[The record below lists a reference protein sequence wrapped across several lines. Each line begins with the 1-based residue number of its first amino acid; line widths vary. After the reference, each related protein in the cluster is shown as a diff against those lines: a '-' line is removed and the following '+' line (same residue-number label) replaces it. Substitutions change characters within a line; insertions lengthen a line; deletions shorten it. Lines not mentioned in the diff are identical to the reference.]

1 MQNVSC
7 ENEFY
12 MHEYEKF
19 IFISVASRLASLW
32 NRGFGQ
38 PGNGL
43 SARYLIWWLFEK
55 YWAPI
60 TVIYCDFFVFQAD
73 GIYDNPLDLMDIKPE
88 FSDEETLNDSNT
100 EPKVKSEA
108 LWSDTSR

>member
-1 MQNVSC
+1 MAFWEV
-7 ENEFY
+7 
-12 MHEYEKF
+12 
-19 IFISVASRLASLW
+19 
-32 NRGFGQ
+32 
-38 PGNGL
+38 L
-43 SARYLIWWLFEK
+43 STYYVDLSH
-55 YWAPI
+55 
-60 TVIYCDFFVFQAD
+60 FFVFQAD

>member
-1 MQNVSC
+1 MACQHVTLFGGFLRST
-7 ENEFY
+7 E
-12 MHEYEKF
+12 HLLRWF
-19 IFISVASRLASLW
+19 IAIS
-32 NRGFGQ
+32 
-38 PGNGL
+38 
-43 SARYLIWWLFEK
+43 LF
-55 YWAPI
+55 
-60 TVIYCDFFVFQAD
+60 FQAD

>member
-1 MQNVSC
+1 M
-7 ENEFY
+7 
-12 MHEYEKF
+12 
-19 IFISVASRLASLW
+19 
-32 NRGFGQ
+32 
-38 PGNGL
+38 
-43 SARYLIWWLFEK
+43 
-55 YWAPI
+55 
-60 TVIYCDFFVFQAD
+60 IYCDFFVFQAD